1 MSFTDLSSPISAL
14 NRVNTT
20 LVWFV
25 DMMGLG
31 DKYWQTDR
39 AGVSLRGGGWGFPP
53 ATMNMA
59 LGYFQRKITE
69 K

>member
-25 DMMGLG
+25 D
-31 DKYWQTDR
+31 TDR

-53 ATMNMA
+53 ATTNMA